1 MEKAMLRTWPLD
13 SAMGRAGREGSW
25 VAVRGENRGCLR
37 VGLELVLTGARPG
50 DRGRPSHSKLGESGW
65 TSVDFGWR
73 SPGNLRE
80 FSYY

>member
-37 VGLELVLTGARPG
+37 VGLEFGVDWSTPG
-50 DRGRPSHSKLGESGW
+50 GQGKAEPQ
-65 TSVDFGWR
+65 
-73 SPGNLRE
+73 
-80 FSYY
+80 